1 MEKKYFFS
9 KDLLVKSKSNTFA
22 GEYKR
27 NRRDEEALCIFP
39 LLLFLLCR
47 KVQSGKLRIYFNL
60 RE

>member
-9 KDLLVKSKSNTFA
+9 KYLLVKNKSNTFV

-27 NRRDEEALCIFP
+27 NRRYEEALCIFP

>member
-1 MEKKYFFS
+1 MEEKYFFS
-9 KDLLVKSKSNTFA
+9 KYLLVKNKSNTFA

-27 NRRDEEALCIFP
+27 NRRYEETLCIFP
-39 LLLFLLCR
+39 LFLFLLCR

>member
-9 KDLLVKSKSNTFA
+9 KYLLVKNKSNTFV

-47 KVQSGKLRIYFNL
+47 KV
-60 RE
+60 

>member
-9 KDLLVKSKSNTFA
+9 KDLLVKSKSNIFA

-39 LLLFLLCR
+39 LLLF
-47 KVQSGKLRIYFNL
+47 YFA
-60 RE
+60 EKCKAGSCV